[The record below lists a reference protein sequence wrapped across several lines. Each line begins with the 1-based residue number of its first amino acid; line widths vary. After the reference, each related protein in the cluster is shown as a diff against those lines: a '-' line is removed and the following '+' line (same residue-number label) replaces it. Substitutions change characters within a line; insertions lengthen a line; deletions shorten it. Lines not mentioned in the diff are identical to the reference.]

1 MAVPKSK
8 TSRGK
13 RGQRRA
19 QNSSGKWQKITHLR
33 EDQTTGELGR
43 SHHITEGYYNNREV
57 LIPKAAPEE
66 DDEMTEEE
74 SQKS

>member
-8 TSRGK
+8 TSRKK

-19 QNSSGKWQKITHLR
+19 QNSSGKWQPVSHLR
-33 EDQTTGELGR
+33 EDPTTGELGR

-57 LIPKAAPEE
+57 LIEKVKPEDE
-66 DDEMTEEE
+66 DILEDE
-74 SQKS
+74 SQES